1 MRTFHEIIGA
11 FEHYDKIRLGKIS
24 KEYCYLAI
32 KNILGENIFRMFPE
46 IEVRIREKEEVD
58 WDGNMLI
65 DYVTLA
71 KELSRDKNEA
81 QTSAAVISENK
92 KEQS

>member
-1 MRTFHEIIGA
+1 
-11 FEHYDKIRLGKIS
+11 
-24 KEYCYLAI
+24 
-32 KNILGENIFRMFPE
+32 MFPE

-71 KELSRDKNEA
+71 KELSRDKNEV
-81 QTSAAVISENK
+81 QTSAAVIIENK
-92 KEQS
+92 S